1 MPVFSYRA
9 VNLNGEVYSGQTEKS
24 SRALAEESLR
34 ESGLRIIELKKTGLF
49 KRSIAGF
56 EFFKPTLKPDEA
68 SLFLSQSAFMLGA
81 GLDMVHMLRLVRNQ
95 SPNKRLQKVLAET
108 EEGVVKGQSFSGE
121 LKKHRIIPEIISG
134 AAEAGERSGR
144 LPEIF
149 AKLSGLYETE
159 AKIADEIKKAMIY
172 PVIVCA
178 AILTVIIISVIFV
191 LPGYA
196 RIFYYAGG
204 ELPVPTRLLL
214 NAGEF
219 IRVYYLR
226 LFYFLCCLAVASA
239 FFLNGKAGRY
249 FRGLCLL
256 RAPVVSKIYLKM
268 VNMRFAYILGVLTGS
283 GVDMPSSV
291 RLIKRTVGN
300 AVLEPV
306 MERLLN
312 GIVHGA
318 SLSSAMDGVGYFD
331 PTMTGMIKIGEETGR
346 LPETIQKCSDFLQ
359 YELNRMAGNLS
370 KLIEPLI
377 TVVLGL
383 ILAFVM
389 LAVMLPSFTLTNL
402 L

>member
-226 LFYFLCCLAVASA
+226 LFYF
-239 FFLNGKAGRY
+239 FWHI
-249 FRGLCLL
+249 LL
-256 RAPVVSKIYLKM
+256 PHKLQADFHYHCSKIKLY
-268 VNMRFAYILGVLTGS
+268 T
-283 GVDMPSSV
+283 
-291 RLIKRTVGN
+291 
-300 AVLEPV
+300 
-306 MERLLN
+306 LN
-312 GIVHGA
+312 
-318 SLSSAMDGVGYFD
+318 
-331 PTMTGMIKIGEETGR
+331 
-346 LPETIQKCSDFLQ
+346 
-359 YELNRMAGNLS
+359 
-370 KLIEPLI
+370 
-377 TVVLGL
+377 TVVL
-383 ILAFVM
+383 
-389 LAVMLPSFTLTNL
+389 SFRQNDFFKTFTAGKSFCSYSYNSRRYFNSFNVFITREFF
-402 L
+402 